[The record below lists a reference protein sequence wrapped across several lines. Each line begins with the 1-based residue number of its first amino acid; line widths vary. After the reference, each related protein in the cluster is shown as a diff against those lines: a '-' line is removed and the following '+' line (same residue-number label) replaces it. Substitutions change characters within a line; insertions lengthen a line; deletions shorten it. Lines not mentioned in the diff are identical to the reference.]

1 VKTYVIEPTTW
12 QVRSIVNVPE
22 GGRAIVTFFA
32 VAQFPKLSI
41 PSEEMPMGQER
52 P

>member
-12 QVRSIVNVPE
+12 QARSIVNIPE

-32 VAQFPKLSI
+32 VAQIPNLSV
-41 PSEEMPMGQER
+41 PSKEMPIGQEKQ
-52 P
+52 